1 MQWKSSPQV
10 EISGVAA
17 RIYPVVSVV
26 VEAADPIVVVVEVV
40 GKITVRVAAAAATA
54 VGVGRHLG
62 PTVGVVAAE
71 VGQNPVV
78 VLAG

>member
-1 MQWKSSPQV
+1 M
-10 EISGVAA
+10 AA
-17 RIYPVVSVV
+17 RKYPVVPVV
-26 VEAADPIVVVVEVV
+26 VEAVEPVVVVGAV
-40 GKITVRVAAAAATA
+40 GKYIARVVAVATA

-71 VGQNPVV
+71 VGRNPEPVV

>member
-10 EISGVAA
+10 ELSGVAA
-17 RIYPVVSVV
+17 KRYHVVPVV
-26 VEAADPIVVVVEVV
+26 VEAVDPVVIEVV
-40 GKITVRVAAAAATA
+40 GKNIVRVASVV

-71 VGQNPVV
+71 VG
-78 VLAG
+78 